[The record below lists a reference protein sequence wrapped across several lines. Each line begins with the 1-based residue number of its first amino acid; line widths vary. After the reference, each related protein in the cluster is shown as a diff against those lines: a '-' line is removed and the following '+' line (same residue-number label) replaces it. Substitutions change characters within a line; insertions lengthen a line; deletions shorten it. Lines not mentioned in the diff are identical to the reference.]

1 MYIQHSESDDNTH
14 AFFKHLYP
22 VWVLYSL
29 RTWRTYVMKALQYC
43 PAHLRRAQPVQQRE
57 PTLAFLEQSTSVI
70 CYHLAIC
77 TSPTCGEILWRKPRP
92 SAPMSLAFSRNQPT
106 SCFDTLVLMCRCWC
120 AGCRVTPDES
130 ECVITFLCSRSFRLR
145 STSNEACILW
155 EALEVAVSGDITEGK
170 EEGRE
175 HLIPPPHTV
184 LKPHVVCWWGKR
196 FMR

>member
-22 VWVLYSL
+22 VWDLYSL
-29 RTWRTYVMKALQYC
+29 RRWRTYVMKALQYC

-92 SAPMSLAFSRNQPT
+92 STPMSLAFSRNQPT
-106 SCFDTLVLMCRCWC
+106 SCFDTLVLMCRLSSYTRWEWVCDNLPMLKI
-120 AGCRVTPDES
+120 VSPQ
-130 ECVITFLCSRSFRLR
+130 VHVQRSLHPLR
-145 STSNEACILW
+145 S
-155 EALEVAVSGDITEGK
+155 SGG
-170 EEGRE
+170 GS
-175 HLIPPPHTV
+175 
-184 LKPHVVCWWGKR
+184 
-196 FMR
+196 